1 MEIFSK
7 FDLNEDGKLTKS
19 ELDRRERIINIERR
33 ESRMA
38 SQKKMAWLSMATM
51 TGFTIILFTPL
62 VPVDRVLALSE
73 LLDLFYVGQASVV
86 GAYMGFTAWQSD
98 K

>member
-1 MEIFSK
+1 
-7 FDLNEDGKLTKS
+7 
-19 ELDRRERIINIERR
+19 
-33 ESRMA
+33 
-38 SQKKMAWLSMATM
+38 MATM